1 MIVFGALG
9 VIWRLW
15 LGDLRSKWGYCLV
28 STSECFA
35 DINRKYFLRRSSALS
50 VFLEQ
55 GEFKVTERMV
65 TMPEF
70 IKAANE
76 DRIIEVFG
84 AGTACMIAP
93 IDCILYEGQVSYN
106 HRLSVTLFISL
117 EMSVSYE
124 ITCFE
129 TRTLVWQSH
138 IIGLEIYTFYCCYS
152 MWRYKLQPVP
162 CK

>member
-1 MIVFGALG
+1 MTP
-9 VIWRLW
+9 
-15 LGDLRSKWGYCLV
+15 KWGYCLV

-35 DINRKYFLRRSSALS
+35 DDNRKYLLRRSSALS
-50 VFLEQ
+50 VFLDQ

-76 DRIIEVFG
+76 ERIIEVFG

-93 IDCILYEGQVSYN
+93 IDCILYEVQVSYN

-138 IIGLEIYTFYCCYS
+138 IIRLEIYTFLLTLS
-152 MWRYKLQPVP
+152 D
-162 CK
+162 